1 MGYVSIMIGAI
12 RMIIPP
18 SRTKKADRID
28 GQPFQYLSE
37 ELFFCRFHQAVNVCN
52 VVIVL

>member
-18 SRTKKADRID
+18 SRTKKLT
-28 GQPFQYLSE
+28 GLTVS
-37 ELFFCRFHQAVNVCN
+37 LFNIYQKTYSSAGF
-52 VVIVL
+52 IKL

>member
-28 GQPFQYLSE
+28 GLPFKISVRKNYSSAGFIKL
-37 ELFFCRFHQAVNVCN
+37 
-52 VVIVL
+52 

>member
-28 GQPFQYLSE
+28 GQPFFAYIFQKNYSSAGFIKL
-37 ELFFCRFHQAVNVCN
+37 
-52 VVIVL
+52 